1 MGVEQ
6 WASPLLDQG
15 RYHELSSRA
24 EAVPPNSPDY
34 PAARYWIVRCLMEQG
49 HVHAASEAIRGL
61 PESVLTSGATGA
73 QLRLWSGF
81 LKLYEQQDRAAET
94 AFDEYEQVCR
104 GFVESDEH
112 AVVRAWA
119 ADLGARAQA
128 MRFVL
133 AGQGAEQRERVM
145 ARIAATADAYRAAG
159 AGQDAVGALRRAASF
174 GSDGRA
180 AERAVSR
187 ELLRKARDE
196 AQEQGFPVAA
206 AEARL
211 ALAEFDLRDLL
222 DGREDLQEAEVLA
235 EFDRLVEAF
244 SETGHAFGEAKVR
257 WAVAR
262 WLLLYGLV
270 AGVDMARASAQE
282 FAEAEALSSEQIV
295 WAALDAWH
303 TAHGD
308 PEASGEAREQ
318 QNRLASVMGFGLA
331 ADVRALGEANTAFR
345 SGDVARATPLL
356 TGDPSSTSA
365 GLLAGRRVMM
375 ATSAIAVGLTREARA
390 LLNGVIED
398 LERTGASVVLGEALT
413 VLATSLVGEDP
424 ERAARL
430 LSRAIEVARET
441 EAATEEGQYLGQR
454 AWGRVVHRH
463 ATRAAPLVDDEA
475 LADFDEA
482 QRVLL
487 TQRTLA
493 ARAELVTLNQYRG
506 QAAFFAADWDGCGD
520 WFTQAEQI
528 ARQFGLLP
536 QLAAIL
542 CHQGLAL
549 IQRGRQTGPVTY
561 DHAAGRLDESRQLY
575 EQVGLRPFNWK
586 LLFFRAL
593 CDIEAAR
600 WPRASSD
607 ASSVEPAERLKRA
620 SALME
625 SASQEID
632 WLRQASE
639 QGGAERRQ
647 EVWMAFS
654 IDKQTF
660 YEQGFQLAWDA
671 RADADEAW
679 VWLERSRGRA
689 LLDALS
695 NPDTPSPTAELPSPE
710 ARHSAAAQSQPM
722 SFIELSTR
730 LAAEQS
736 AHGRRLV
743 VAQYLCTPTRT
754 VLFIARADQ
763 PSPQVAY
770 IPLDH
775 AALRSFAASYFRT
788 PGGVRMM
795 QEDLADGGKA
805 AWHRFA
811 PLLAPLA
818 TWSDPGDVIYLV
830 PHGILHDLPLH
841 TLPLDG
847 MPLIERNPVCY
858 LPAAAVLR
866 HTLDDSRIQLS
877 DHPPAVFGD
886 SRDNLASARSEA
898 IAVADLFDVTAELGA
913 DVDRPRVLAAL
924 ADSPLVHI
932 AGHGKVSVTD
942 GFDSHMELAAGQVL
956 RAADLLGQRSR
967 ARLVVL
973 SGCETGVSE
982 QRSGEEL
989 VGFTRSLLLSGVPS
1003 ILASQWRV
1011 NDASSRDLLSRFH
1024 TAARDPRLPLADALR
1039 LAILDIRDRAGYDH
1053 LYHWGGF
1060 TLVGSWR

>member
-1 MGVEQ
+1 MADGAMGEQ
-6 WASPLLDQG
+6 LGLWA
-15 RYHELSSRA
+15 
-24 EAVPPNSPDY
+24 
-34 PAARYWIVRCLMEQG
+34 
-49 HVHAASEAIRGL
+49 
-61 PESVLTSGATGA
+61 
-73 QLRLWSGF
+73 GF
-81 LKLYEQQDRAAET
+81 LTLYEEQHRAAET
-94 AFDEYEQVCR
+94 AFDEFEQVSR
-104 GFVESDEH
+104 GFAESDEH
-112 AVVRAWA
+112 AEVRALA
-119 ADLGARAQA
+119 ADLGARAEA
-128 MRFVL
+128 MRSVI
-133 AGQGAEQRERVM
+133 AGQAAEQRERIM

-174 GSDGRA
+174 GADGRA
-180 AERAVSR
+180 AERAASR

-196 AQEQGFPVAA
+196 AQECGFLVAA
-206 AEARL
+206 AEVGL
-211 ALAEFDLRDLL
+211 ALAEFDLRDVL
-222 DGREDLQEAEVLA
+222 DGVGGLQEAEVLA
-235 EFDRLVEAF
+235 SFDRIVEGF
-244 SETGHAFGEAKVR
+244 SEAGHAFGEAKVMWSVGR
-257 WAVAR
+257 
-262 WLLLYGLV
+262 LLMLYGLV
-270 AGVDMARASAQE
+270 AGVDMARSAARE
-282 FAEAEALSSEQIV
+282 FAEREALSAEQVV

-303 TAHGD
+303 TAHGEPAD
-308 PEASGEAREQ
+308 STAAREQ
-318 QNRLASVMGFGLA
+318 QNRLASAMGFGLA
-331 ADVRALGEANTAFR
+331 ADVRALGEANMAYR
-345 SGDVARATPLL
+345 SGDVARAAPLL
-356 TGDPSSTSA
+356 AGDPLSQSA

-375 ATSAIAVGLTREARA
+375 ATSAIAVGLTNEART
-390 LLNGVIED
+390 LLNAVIED
-398 LERTGASVVLGEALT
+398 LERTGASVVLGEALS

-424 ERAARL
+424 ERAATL
-430 LSRAIEVARET
+430 LSRAVEVARET
-441 EAATEEGQYLGQR
+441 EAATEQGQYLGQR
-454 AWGRVVHRH
+454 AWARVVHRY
-463 ATRAAPLVDDEA
+463 ATDAAPLVDDQA
-475 LADFDEA
+475 RADFDEA
-482 QRVLL
+482 ERVLL

-506 QAAFFAADWDGCGD
+506 QAAFFGADWDACGH
-520 WFTQAEQI
+520 WFTRAESI

-549 IQRGRQTGPVTY
+549 VQVGRRTGPVTY
-561 DHAAGRLDESRQLY
+561 DHAAGRLDESRELY
-575 EQVGLRPFNWK
+575 EQIGLRPFKWK

-600 WPRASSD
+600 WTRPSPASPTPEDRLRRA
-607 ASSVEPAERLKRA
+607 A
-620 SALME
+620 ALMQ
-625 SASQEID
+625 SASEEID

-639 QGGAERRQ
+639 QGAAERRQ

-654 IDKQTF
+654 IDKRVF

-679 VWLERSRGRA
+679 VWLERARGRA

-695 NPDTPSPTAELPSPE
+695 NADAPATAGPAAVELPSPE
-710 ARHSAAAQSQPM
+710 TRLSAAARSQPM
-722 SFIELSTR
+722 TFTELSTR
-730 LAAEQS
+730 LAAEQGTY
-736 AHGRRLV
+736 GRRVV

-754 VLFIARADQ
+754 MLFIARADQ
-763 PSPQVAY
+763 PAPQVSY

-775 AALRSFAASYFRT
+775 AGLRSFAASTFRA

-795 QEDLADGGKA
+795 QEDLADGGEA

-811 PLLAPLA
+811 PLIAPLA
-818 TWSDPGDVIYLV
+818 EWSEPDDVIYLV

-841 TLPLDG
+841 TLPIDG

-866 HTLDDSRIQLS
+866 HTLDSPPAR
-877 DHPPAVFGD
+877 PAPAGRYRPAVFGD

-898 IAVADLFDVTAELGA
+898 IAVAELFQVTAELG
-913 DVDRPRVLAAL
+913 DRVDRTRVLEAL

-932 AGHGKVSVTD
+932 AGHGKVSVSD

-989 VGFTRSLLLSGVPS
+989 VGFTRALLLSGVPG

-1039 LAILDIRDRAGYDH
+1039 QAILDIRDRAGYDH

>member
-1 MGVEQ
+1 M
-6 WASPLLDQG
+6 
-15 RYHELSSRA
+15 
-24 EAVPPNSPDY
+24 
-34 PAARYWIVRCLMEQG
+34 RCLMEQG
-49 HVHAASEAIRGL
+49 RVHAAAETIRGL
-61 PESVLTSGATGA
+61 PEAAIARDAIGA
-73 QLRLWSGF
+73 QLKLWAGF
-81 LKLYEQQDRAAET
+81 LALYEERNYAAEA

-104 GFVESDEH
+104 GFAEPGGH
-112 AVVRAWA
+112 ATVRAWA

-145 ARIAATADAYRAAG
+145 ARVAATADAHRAAG
-159 AGQDAVGALRRAASF
+159 AGRDALGALRRAASF
-174 GSDGRA
+174 GSDGRV
-180 AERAVSR
+180 AERAVAR
-187 ELLRKARDE
+187 ELLRRARDE
-196 AQEQGFPVAA
+196 AREQSFPIAA

-211 ALAEFDLRDLL
+211 ALAEFDLREVL
-222 DGREDLQEAEVLA
+222 DGRGDLQEAEVLA

-244 SETGHAFGEAKVR
+244 SAAGHTFGEAKVA

-262 WLLLYGLV
+262 LLLVYGLV
-270 AGVDMARASAQE
+270 AGVDMARTAAQE
-282 FAEAEALSSEQIV
+282 FAAAEALSSEQIV

-303 TAHGD
+303 SAHGD
-308 PEASGEAREQ
+308 PAASGEAREQ

-356 TGDPSSTSA
+356 SGDPSSTSA

-375 ATSAIAVGLTREARA
+375 ATSAIAVGLTKEARG
-390 LLNGVIED
+390 LLDGVIAD
-398 LERTGASVVLGEALT
+398 LERTGASMVLGEALS
-413 VLATSLVGEDP
+413 VLATSLVGEDH
-424 ERAARL
+424 ERATRL
-430 LSRAIEVARET
+430 LGRAIEVARET
-441 EAATEEGQYLGQR
+441 ESATEEGLYLGRR
-454 AWGRVVHRH
+454 AWGRVVHRY
-463 ATRAAPLVDDEA
+463 ATAAAPLVDDQA
-475 LADFDEA
+475 RADFDAAE
-482 QRVLL
+482 RVLL

-506 QAAFFAADWDGCGD
+506 QAAFFGADWDGCGH
-520 WFTQAEQI
+520 WFTQAELI
-528 ARQFGLLP
+528 ARQFDLVP
-536 QLAAIL
+536 QLAGIL

-549 IQRGRQTGPVTY
+549 IQIGRQAGPVTY
-561 DHAAGRLDESRQLY
+561 DHAAARLDESRQLY
-575 EQVGLRPFNWK
+575 EQVGLRAFNWK

-600 WPRASSD
+600 WSGPSPASS
-607 ASSVEPAERLKRA
+607 SPEPAERLNRA
-620 SALME
+620 AALMQ

-671 RADADEAW
+671 RADAAEAW

-695 NPDTPSPTAELPSPE
+695 NPDAPRPTVELPSPE
-710 ARHSAAAQSQPM
+710 ARHSAAARSQPM
-722 SFIELSTR
+722 SFIELSGR
-730 LAAEQS
+730 LTAEQS
-736 AHGRRLV
+736 AYGRRLV

-775 AALRSFAASYFRT
+775 AALRSFAASTFRA

-795 QEDLADGGKA
+795 QDDLADGGEA

-811 PLLAPLA
+811 PLIAPLA

-866 HTLDDSRIQLS
+866 HTLDR
-877 DHPPAVFGD
+877 PPAQQPDRHRPSVFGD
-886 SRDNLASARSEA
+886 SQDNLASARSEA
-898 IAVADLFDVTAELGA
+898 IAVADLFGVTAELGGR
-913 DVDRPRVLAAL
+913 VDRPRVLAAL

-932 AGHGKVSVTD
+932 AGHGKVSVAD
-942 GFDSHMELAAGQVL
+942 GFDSHMELAAGQKL

-989 VGFTRSLLLSGVPS
+989 VGFTRALLLSGVPS

-1024 TAARDPRLPLADALR
+1024 TAARDPLLPLADALR
-1039 LAILDIRDRAGYDH
+1039 QAILDIRDRAGYGH